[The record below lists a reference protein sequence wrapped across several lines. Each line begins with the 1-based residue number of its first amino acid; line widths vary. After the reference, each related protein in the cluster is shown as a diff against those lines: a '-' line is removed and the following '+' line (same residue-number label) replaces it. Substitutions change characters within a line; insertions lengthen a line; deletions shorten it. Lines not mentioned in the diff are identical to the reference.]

1 MNENLPD
8 VHDLDE
14 RRQVLWV
21 LVRGKSIEDFDG
33 FTAAQIADY
42 LADRC
47 EIAISRQMVTAILEK
62 ERSLGTVAKT
72 RRGRGASFRIMRR
85 GEDEISQVAARAL
98 LIDPSRALTS
108 LRVVEEVL
116 RSLKGEIRICDTY
129 VDSKTLDFLA
139 EMKGASTVQLLT
151 ENVHDSGRLRRD
163 LAAFQKE
170 HAVPI
175 EIRVSIPGR
184 LHDRYVLHS
193 DGMLLVGASLKD
205 LGKKQS
211 MIVALSPTFGLEVAR
226 LFGRAWHN
234 AKKFS

>member
-1 MNENLPD
+1 
-8 VHDLDE
+8 
-14 RRQVLWV
+14 
-21 LVRGKSIEDFDG
+21 
-33 FTAAQIADY
+33 
-42 LADRC
+42 
-47 EIAISRQMVTAILEK
+47 MVTAILEK

-72 RRGRGASFRIMRR
+72 RRERGASFRIMRR
-85 GEDEISQVAARAL
+85 GEDEISQVASRAL

-108 LRVVEEVL
+108 LRAVEEVL

-139 EMKGASTVQLLT
+139 EIKGASTVQLLT
-151 ENVHDSGRLRRD
+151 ENVQDSGRLKRD

-211 MIVALSPTFGLEVAR
+211 MIVALSSAFGLEVAR
-226 LFGRAWHN
+226 IFGRAWHD
-234 AKKFS
+234 AKRFN